1 MSKIRLIVVPLR
13 QRWTIRRVSR
23 RIGAFADE
31 TQALS
36 TALRLAVFQ
45 RMRGETVEVLMQ
57 DPDGRWEDLAR
68 ASPHLSRGA
77 LRL

>member
-36 TALRLAVFQ
+36 TALRLA
-45 RMRGETVEVLMQ
+45 